1 MNWRRH
7 GWFLLRGKMYNME
20 DVLKCDGWTS
30 CQSLLEETV
39 EDEKIN
45 LARNPLIERRVSYKK
60 ALEQA
65 RKIYPDFFST
75 KTYKLEPN
83 IQVGPK
89 ENEAIELDEIPIS
102 GDKSNSDTAKMKI
115 VEQMQPGR
123 ATKTM
128 HRPSIKLPWSPW
140 SKGCQHFKD
149 LFSTKSLVEQTQ
161 KRAKHSEKMDKLAG
175 VAINEKATILVK
187 RFSFEKK
194 KEESEVERGLLYVLF
209 RPARARVS
217 EKNILFA

>member
-7 GWFLLRGKMYNME
+7 GLFLLRGKMYNME

-75 KTYKLEPN
+75 KTYKTEPN
-83 IQVGPK
+83 IQVGPE
-89 ENEAIELDEIPIS
+89 ENEAIELDEFPIS
-102 GDKSNSDTAKMKI
+102 GDKSNSTAAKI
-115 VEQMQPGR
+115 KVAEQLQSRGE
-123 ATKTM
+123 TTN
-128 HRPSIKLPWSPW
+128 
-140 SKGCQHFKD
+140 
-149 LFSTKSLVEQTQ
+149 STKCP
-161 KRAKHSEKMDKLAG
+161 
-175 VAINEKATILVK
+175 IFVK
-187 RFSFEKK
+187 SFNFDKK
-194 KEESEVERGLLYVLF
+194 KKDQSEIERGLLHILF
-209 RPARARVS
+209 RPARVV
-217 EKNILFA
+217 

>member
-1 MNWRRH
+1 MHAGWSVINLRRH
-7 GWFLLRGKMYNME
+7 GWFLLNME
-20 DVLKCDGWTS
+20 DVIKCDGWIS
-30 CQSLLEETV
+30 CQSLLAENV
-39 EDEKIN
+39 EDEKRN
-45 LARNPLIERRVSYKK
+45 LARNHLIERRAYNNKV
-60 ALEQA
+60 LEQA

-102 GDKSNSDTAKMKI
+102 GDKSNSDTAEMKI

-128 HRPSIKLPWSPW
+128 HRPCIKLPWSPW

-149 LFSTKSLVEQTQ
+149 LFSTRSLVEQKQ
-161 KRAKHSEKMDKLAG
+161 KRAEHSEKMDKLAG
-175 VAINEKATILVK
+175 VAINETSLAAAVSNPFFYLNL
-187 RFSFEKK
+187 SQ
-194 KEESEVERGLLYVLF
+194 VLKTWTEDF
-209 RPARARVS
+209 C
-217 EKNILFA
+217 